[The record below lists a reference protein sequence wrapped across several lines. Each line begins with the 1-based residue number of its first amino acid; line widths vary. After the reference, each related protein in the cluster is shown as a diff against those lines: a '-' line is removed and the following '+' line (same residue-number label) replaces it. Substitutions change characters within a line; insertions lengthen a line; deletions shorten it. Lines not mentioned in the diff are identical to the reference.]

1 MGNIPLAAI
10 KPSKTA
16 LTMVPCCLAMAEK
29 SQTCD
34 SCENCF
40 TRSNKG
46 CTSKRPSPMG
56 MRSSVVKLRE
66 EELKTR
72 VRSAD
77 TRPSEICRAVSS
89 NSVDTK
95 ASRAPG
101 TGFKLNTGCW
111 PFNSAKGTGNIS
123 M

>member
-1 MGNIPLAAI
+1 MGKIPLAAI
-10 KPSKTA
+10 TPSMTA
-16 LTMVPCCLAMAEK
+16 LTMVPCSLAMAEK

-40 TRSNKG
+40 TRSSKG
-46 CTSKRPSPMG
+46 CTSNRPSPMG
-56 MRSSVVKLRE
+56 MRSSVVKLRD
-66 EELKTR
+66 EELNTR

-77 TRPSEICRAVSS
+77 TMPSEICRAVSS

-95 ASRAPG
+95 ASKAPG
-101 TGFKLNTGCW
+101 TGFKLNTGCL
-111 PFNSAKGTGNIS
+111 PFNSVKGVGSTS